1 MLVKKS
7 PKESRPGCL
16 DPHEL
21 EIMKSH
27 WVAREETDGGKEKKA
42 AMTPAENLQMMRD
55 NMGFPNHNLCM
66 EEIHTR
72 FETIQVGGNEVG
84 LWRYYTR
91 KSQREARQALLC
103 VPARRRLGGR
113 NSYTVESPCRLL
125 AELADAVVF
134 NGLFP
139 GA

>member
-1 MLVKKS
+1 MREYELSEVEFLQAQEEVIDVHGAKVLVKKS

-27 WVAREETDGGKEKKA
+27 WVAREETDEEKEKKA

-91 KSQREARQALLC
+91 KSQRK
-103 VPARRRLGGR
+103 
-113 NSYTVESPCRLL
+113 
-125 AELADAVVF
+125 
-134 NGLFP
+134 P
-139 GA
+139 GKP